1 MLRPAWLLLLTLT
14 LLPLAGCVSARVQA
28 ERDATATYNRCY
40 TALRQA
46 DLPMYQLCQSRL
58 SKARRQE
65 QRMADADL
73 PQEDEQQW
81 LKGQAEVAPWEVQI
95 LSSAVS
101 EDLGTVTL
109 ETNNR
114 SGVLDQQ
121 IEHVEKIV
129 LVKENGR
136 WVIDKDCCEYSNA
149 KFASP

>member
-1 MLRPAWLLLLTLT
+1 MLRSAWLLLLTLA
-14 LLPLAGCVSARVQA
+14 LLPLTGCVSARVQA

-46 DLPMYQLCQSRL
+46 NLPTYQLCQSKL
-58 SKARRQE
+58 AKARRQE
-65 QRMADADL
+65 QKLADAEL
-73 PQEDEQQW
+73 PQANEQEW
-81 LKGQAEVAPWEVQI
+81 LKGQAEAAPWEVQI
-95 LSSAVS
+95 LKSAVS
-101 EDLGTVTL
+101 EDLNTVTL

-129 LVKENGR
+129 LVRENGR

-149 KFASP
+149 RFASP

>member
-1 MLRPAWLLLLTLT
+1 MLRSAWLLLLTLL
-14 LLPLAGCVSARVQA
+14 LLPLSGCVSARVQA

-40 TALRQA
+40 TALRGA
-46 DLPMYQLCQSRL
+46 DLPTWQLCQSRL
-58 SKARRQE
+58 AKAKREE
-65 QRMADADL
+65 QKLADAEL
-73 PQEDEQQW
+73 PFQNEQEW
-81 LKGQAEVAPWEVQI
+81 LKGQAEAAPWEVQI
-95 LSSAVS
+95 LKAAVS
-101 EDLGTVTL
+101 EDLNSVTL

-129 LVKENGR
+129 LVRENGR